1 MIETK
6 YLQENVQNIQLL
18 MAIPGLHHFEA
29 QKLGSLLRLSR
40 IRCYDA
46 GEIIIREG
54 DNDPW
59 LYFLLS
65 GSVKIVKDGIEISRL
80 EKSGEI
86 FGEMRI
92 VESQSRSAS
101 VYALENT
108 MCLAV
113 DTSAKERLYKNDE
126 RTDLLLFLYRIFAEF
141 TSVRLRLTNDE
152 LIKCKKQLQNLSQ
165 KDKQA

>member
-6 YLQENVQNIQLL
+6 YLQENIKNIQLL
-18 MAIPGLHHFEA
+18 MTIPGLHHFEA

-40 IRCYDA
+40 IRRYFT
-46 GEIIIREG
+46 GEIIIKEG
-54 DNDPW
+54 DDDPW

-92 VESQSRSAS
+92 IESRGRSAS
-101 VYALENT
+101 IYALEDT
-108 MCLAV
+108 KCLAV
-113 DTSAKERLYKNDE
+113 DTSAKERLHKNEE
-126 RTDLLLFLYRIFAEF
+126 RTDLLLFLYRIFAEY
-141 TSVRLRLTNDE
+141 TAVRLRLTNDE
-152 LIKCKKQLQNLSQ
+152 LIKCKKRLQNLTSKNRQ
-165 KDKQA
+165 D

>member
-6 YLQENVQNIQLL
+6 YLQENVKNIQLL

-40 IRCYDA
+40 IRHYEP
-46 GEIIIREG
+46 GEIIIKEG

-65 GSVKIVKDGIEISRL
+65 GSVKITKDNVVISKL
-80 EKSGEI
+80 ENSGEI

-92 VESQSRSAS
+92 IESGNRSAS
-101 VYALENT
+101 VYALEDT

-113 DTSAKERLYKNDE
+113 NTSAKERLHTNDE
-126 RTDLLLFLYRIFAEF
+126 RTDLLLFLYRIFAEY
-141 TSVRLRLTNDE
+141 TSVRLRITNDE
-152 LIKCKKQLQNLSQ
+152 LIKCKKELQNLTGKSQ
-165 KDKQA
+165 PV